1 MCTTAKPEPVLPS
14 LERDDFSSKSHPAPS
29 FDLSMILSENRYPPP
44 HQMRGRLFPDHAL
57 ASCRIAPFRRYGV
70 SEVCHCGG
78 ILLAFLLAF
87 AASQKCRSD

>member
-1 MCTTAKPEPVLPS
+1 MCTTANPESV
-14 LERDDFSSKSHPAPS
+14 FAFAHAP
-29 FDLSMILSENRYPPP
+29 
-44 HQMRGRLFPDHAL
+44 
-57 ASCRIAPFRRYGV
+57 CRIAPFRRYGV